1 MSRGRVGRR
10 RNLVHT
16 FVLGAV
22 LALSAS
28 AQGVEERV
36 WIDVHGP
43 PKDSVQRL
51 PVAIVEVSGV
61 VGAGRPHYHDLAIVL
76 DLSVST
82 RLPSGVDVDDDG
94 QLGRSSPEI
103 REDYWGTA
111 APELLCDDAADTIAA
126 AELAAVR
133 RLLSLLDPR
142 LTRVALIA
150 FGDRGLIEAPLES
163 TREEVLAALA
173 VLDGKH
179 GWYGGTN
186 YSAGLRAAV
195 RALLDAPPVG
205 DRDRKRSILFLS
217 DGYPTMP
224 LPEPLPAQEAVAAA
238 RETAQAGVRVHGF
251 ALGPE
256 GIRGRAIF
264 ELIARLSQGTT
275 TEIERPGDILFH
287 LPSVELSEIAEV
299 VVRNDT
305 SGEAGRAVRLFAD
318 GSFDGFVPLQPGLN
332 LLRVSATG
340 VGGASASV
348 VREVFY
354 DPPGEVTLE
363 LELAVDRLRDLIRSR
378 TVEVELTTEIRR
390 ASKRRRETLRKRL
403 EVRPDY

>member
-1 MSRGRVGRR
+1 MVRR
-10 RNLVHT
+10 HNIAHT

-28 AQGVEERV
+28 AQGVQEHV
-36 WIDVHGP
+36 WIDIHGP
-43 PKDSVQRL
+43 PKGSVQRL

-82 RLPSGVDVDDDG
+82 RLPSGVDVDSDG
-94 QLGRSSPEI
+94 HLGRSSPEI
-103 REDYWGTA
+103 REDYWGSA
-111 APELLCDDAADTIAA
+111 APELLCDDADDTIAA

-195 RALLDAPPVG
+195 RALLDAPQAG

-238 RETAQAGVRVHGF
+238 RETAQAGVHVHGF

-256 GIRGRAIF
+256 GIRGREIF
-264 ELIARLSQGTT
+264 ELIARLSRGTT
-275 TEIERPGDILFH
+275 TEIARPGDILFH

-318 GSFDGFVPLQPGLN
+318 GSFDGFVPLQPGRN

-354 DPPGEVTLE
+354 DPPGRPTRELE
-363 LELAVDRLRDLIRSR
+363 LEVDRLRDLIRNR

-390 ASKRRRETLRKRL
+390 AREQRREALRKRL
-403 EVRPDY
+403 KVWPEN